1 MAANIEITC
10 PCCESLI
17 VVDRV
22 TGEILL
28 HKKKESKS
36 GLSLEAMVA
45 NLDSQKSEL
54 AKKFDKNME
63 SQKDPHSRG
72 ALQGGAEEGGVDGR
86 EVRQSDGH
94 GLMAFDPDAAAAE
107 GSGIYGLPHTA
118 EEARVVVVPVPFEA
132 TTSYGRGTS
141 AGPRAI

>member
-1 MAANIEITC
+1 MAANIEILC

-17 VVDRV
+17 VIDRV

-63 SQKDPHSRG
+63 SQKDR
-72 ALQGGAEEGGVDGR
+72 ARKRDQGEQNDEEC
-86 EVRQSDGH
+86 
-94 GLMAFDPDAAAAE
+94 
-107 GSGIYGLPHTA
+107 
-118 EEARVVVVPVPFEA
+118 EANPER
-132 TTSYGRGTS
+132 
-141 AGPRAI
+141 I